1 MVKKEDMENIKKLSP
16 EERIRHLRELE
27 KQNQEEI
34 KKAQD
39 MIKESEDEIAIEEK
53 VKQVEIPGSESV
65 DVARLFKNKKEEDL
79 EETVKKE
86 KIKVSKE
93 ELRHQQEYLSQLPT
107 QRIEQRAEYLQQRF
121 EQTGYVTNEQRSE
134 LGQMYQE
141 IRQREKGL
149 SQGTYKSSS
158 SHIDEEISVAKSITK
173 TILGDLYKG

>member
-1 MVKKEDMENIKKLSP
+1 MVKKEDIEDIKKLSP
-16 EERIRHLRELE
+16 EERIKRLKELE

-53 VKQVEIPGSESV
+53 VKQVEIPESGEV
-65 DVARLFKNKKEEDL
+65 DVSRLFKKEEDL

-86 KIKVSKE
+86 QPQLSEE

-121 EQTGYVTNEQRSE
+121 EQTGYVTNEQRAE